1 MKNDRYGCLYIQTNL
16 EPRVTLPFCQ
26 RYSRLLQVLHIWG
39 IITYYVLYFTYNGY
53 VGHVCGHMIGGHT
66 ADKERK

>member
-1 MKNDRYGCLYIQTNL
+1 MVAFTSKPILSPGSLCLFVSGIVVYYKYVICGEL
-16 EPRVTLPFCQ
+16 
-26 RYSRLLQVLHIWG
+26 LHIMSY
-39 IITYYVLYFTYNGY
+39 TLHTYNGY